1 MHDEQLDTLKDIYR
15 LYKALV
21 DILKQTSTLFLGNI
35 YKVPWVFFGLIG
47 YLYLNISVVE
57 LLGYQSLLKWYLISR
72 DICNYR
78 HTCICMY
85 CIIIIFYWYLCS
97 NEILFFDEHPNS
109 DIFSKEYI
117 RMPIINTIH
126 DHLFS
131 TDICVSGISVY
142 LLSNTSAISASGTLG
157 KSSLRIQRLF
167 PFEGSCLQKENDI
180 QLRSD
185 MIYKI
190 M

>member
-1 MHDEQLDTLKDIYR
+1 MHDEQLDTLKDIYT
-15 LYKALV
+15 LYKTLV

-47 YLYLNISVVE
+47 YLYLNITVVE

-117 RMPIINTIH
+117 RMLIINTWTISVFH
-126 DHLFS
+126 RYLCFR
-131 TDICVSGISVY
+131 DICISVV
-142 LLSNTSAISASGTLG
+142 
-157 KSSLRIQRLF
+157 
-167 PFEGSCLQKENDI
+167 
-180 QLRSD
+180 
-185 MIYKI
+185 
-190 M
+190 

>member
-21 DILKQTSTLFLGNI
+21 DILKHNGTLFLGNI

-47 YLYLNISVVE
+47 YLYLNITVVE

-97 NEILFFDEHPNS
+97 NEILNCFWWTCILNLIYFLRN
-109 DIFSKEYI
+109 I
-117 RMPIINTIH
+117 RMFIINTWTSVFH
-126 DHLFS
+126 WYLCFR
-131 TDICVSGISVY
+131 DICISVVWH
-142 LLSNTSAISASGTLG
+142 LLDI
-157 KSSLRIQRLF
+157 RLWH
-167 PFEGSCLQKENDI
+167 S
-180 QLRSD
+180 R
-185 MIYKI
+185 
-190 M
+190 